1 MTDFAHLLGPVISLF
16 RWKDESEVI
25 SRVNDSN
32 AGLGATVWS
41 GDMDR
46 AVAIGERIQA
56 GMVTIN
62 SHAAPLPSG
71 YLSGWKESGLGGE
84 LGTEGLLSYCNTQ
97 TIYCHKLPVAPGS
110 AEAD

>member
-1 MTDFAHLLGPVISLF
+1 VISLF
-16 RWKDESEVI
+16 PWKDEPDVVR
-25 SRVNDSN
+25 RVNDTKS
-32 AGLGATVWS
+32 GLGASVWS
-41 GDMDR
+41 GDMDN

-62 SHAAPLPSG
+62 SHPAPLPSG

-84 LGTEGLLSYCNTQ
+84 FGTEGLLSYCNAQ
-97 TIYCHKLPVAPGS
+97 TMYCHKLPVAPGS